1 MSKSKSRSISKVLD
15 GVSRRGFLRGT
26 AAGVAGAAGV
36 AAAGVSGSGRAL
48 AADKTVKI
56 GFLAP
61 LTGEVAAWGLPGLYG
76 CEIWAEWVNGSGGI
90 QVGGESYQVEFVS
103 YDNEYAPDKAR
114 TGAQKLIHEDEV
126 KFIMM
131 LGGDT

>member
-1 MSKSKSRSISKVLD
+1 MDIGKRLGNTSGLGVG

-26 AAGVAGAAGV
+26 AAGAAGV
-36 AAAGVSGSGRAL
+36 AGAAAGVSGAGRAL

-76 CEIWAEWVNGSGGI
+76 CEGVSG
-90 QVGGESYQVEFVS
+90 
-103 YDNEYAPDKAR
+103 
-114 TGAQKLIHEDEV
+114 
-126 KFIMM
+126 
-131 LGGDT
+131 